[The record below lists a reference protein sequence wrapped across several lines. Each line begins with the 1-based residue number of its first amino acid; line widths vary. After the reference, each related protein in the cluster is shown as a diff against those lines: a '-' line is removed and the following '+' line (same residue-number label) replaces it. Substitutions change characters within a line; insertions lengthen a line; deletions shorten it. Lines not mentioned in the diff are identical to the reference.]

1 VVPDEDEPILADL
14 AQVHDDH
21 RVDGQVHDL
30 LSSCSQV
37 NQLRPVEVT
46 DENGVL
52 EAFSMGLH
60 QLADSPQPSGFADV
74 ICHQIAP
81 PPCLHLVTIAVRLI
95 HGV

>member
-1 VVPDEDEPILADL
+1 MVPDEDEPVLADVT
-14 AQVHDDH
+14 QVHDDH
-21 RVDGQVHDL
+21 RVDSQVHDPL
-30 LSSCSQV
+30 PGCSQM
-37 NQLRPVEVT
+37 NQFRLVEIT